1 MKKKVIMILALVAFV
16 LGIMIISGSKMDSEV
31 VNSWECSVTYAEGAS
46 NDTYVITYCDDK
58 IVSTTGILTLENNN
72 DFGIVVYL
80 KADDYERVELM
91 DADSRMLLYEMDKET
106 EYAVGFHAS
115 VERGTEITLLIYDG
129 AVNISERVPPWKQPI
144 SSQEAMKI
152 AQNWVD
158 EKSKKRVTNFEN
170 PQIIGIVCSEKFLE
184 RIIPANLK
192 DIREKKYAGR
202 EIYRIT
208 FTTYDDGLLG
218 PIVVYVDK
226 YTGELLG
233 FAPRY

>member
-1 MKKKVIMILALVAFV
+1 MKKKAIIIIALVAFV
-16 LGIMIISGSKMDSEV
+16 LGIGIIRSSKAESEI
-31 VNSWECSVTYAEGAS
+31 VNSWDCTVTYAEEAS

-80 KADDYERVELM
+80 KADDYERIELM
-91 DADSRMLLYEMDKET
+91 DADSRMILYELDKEV

-115 VERGTEITLLIYDG
+115 VTRGTEITLLVYDG
-129 AVNISERVPPWKQPI
+129 AVNISEHVPLWKQPI
-144 SSQEAMKI
+144 SSQEAIEI

-170 PQIIGIVCSEKFLE
+170 PQTIGIVCSKKFLE
-184 RIIPANLK
+184 RIIPGNQNTVRK
-192 DIREKKYAGR
+192 KKYAGR

-208 FTTYDDGLLG
+208 FRTYDDGLLG
-218 PIVVYVDK
+218 PIVIYVDK
-226 YTGELLG
+226 YTGDLVGLN
-233 FAPRY
+233 PRF

>member
-1 MKKKVIMILALVAFV
+1 MKKKAIIIIALVAFV
-16 LGIMIISGSKMDSEV
+16 LGIGIIRSSKAESEI
-31 VNSWECSVTYAEGAS
+31 VNSWDCTVTYAEEAS

-80 KADDYERVELM
+80 KADDYERIELM
-91 DADSRMLLYEMDKET
+91 DADSRMILYELDKEV

-115 VERGTEITLLIYDG
+115 VTRGTEITLLVYDG
-129 AVNISERVPPWKQPI
+129 AVNISEHVPLWKQPI
-144 SSQEAMKI
+144 SSQEAIEI

-170 PQIIGIVCSEKFLE
+170 PQTIGIVCSKKFLE
-184 RIIPANLK
+184 RIIPGNQNTV
-192 DIREKKYAGR
+192 RNNKYAGR

-208 FTTYDDGLLG
+208 FRTYDDGLLG
-218 PIVVYVDK
+218 PIVIYVDK
-226 YTGELLG
+226 YTGDLVGLN
-233 FAPRY
+233 PRF